1 MHRWILGVKKFFFS
15 FWKSPNLIFHSLFKL
30 LLRGWAFADP
40 SSTTLRTQE
49 LVFLATIYIAPVMFI
64 LFLALWQFRK
74 KTLFLKKLWHP
85 LRCLSFAKKK
95 HLLFILFI
103 ADITVSSKNFLWSRL
118 RKILLEPVKIHL
130 SH

>member
-1 MHRWILGVKKFFFS
+1 VSDKTCTGGVDPEDKKKFFFS

-64 LFLALWQFRK
+64 LFLALWRLRN
-74 KTLFLKKLWHP
+74 KTLFF
-85 LRCLSFAKKK
+85 LRNYG
-95 HLLFILFI
+95 
-103 ADITVSSKNFLWSRL
+103 T
-118 RKILLEPVKIHL
+118 P
-130 SH
+130 